1 MANQLDID
9 NSAQLIADLVD
20 KARTEL
26 VNDLY
31 KLGLNTDDATA
42 FAQSLLDLDVEGTL
56 KKKLQKATSAY
67 ANAHRQV
74 LESTIGF
81 AEIEAATLTTFAQL
95 NEQIFDNSIIR
106 TISGNIKTEVSKGIL
121 AGLTADEILVNVAS
135 SSISNAQM
143 QTLVNTTLNSYSRT
157 ITNQMMNV
165 APANTKY
172 VYIGPVDEK
181 TRPECLEMASADR
194 LTESQIKS
202 KFGASVLVDG
212 GGFNCRHK
220 WEIASSEG
228 VELFEGDK
236 VNA

>member
-1 MANQLDID
+1 MANQSDID

-56 KKKLQKATSAY
+56 KKKLQKATSVY
-67 ANAHRQV
+67 ANAHRKV

-121 AGLTADEILVNVAS
+121 AGLTADEILVNVSS

-181 TRPECLEMASADR
+181 TRPECLSMASAGR
-194 LTESQIKS
+194 ITESQIKS

>member
-1 MANQLDID
+1 MANQSDID
-9 NSAQLIADLVD
+9 NSAELIADLVD

-165 APANTKY
+165 APANTEY

-181 TRPECLEMASADR
+181 TRPECLEMASAGR
-194 LTESQIKS
+194 ITESQIKS